1 MDPGASVIEG
11 MKMKKT
17 KDKTASHDQQRKAYQ
32 PPRVRDEKRLVQDA
46 LASGF

>member
-1 MDPGASVIEG
+1 VDPGASGIEG

-17 KDKTASHDQQRKAYQ
+17 EEKKAAQDQQRKAYQ

-46 LASGF
+46 LASF